1 MPELMTGALTGL
13 PWLIVLVLSALVA
26 VPALLVLA
34 QVLLALLPDRR
45 ALPEFERPPR
55 IAVVMPAHNEGRGL
69 RPTLMQAL
77 AQLTP
82 ADRIVVVAD
91 NCSDDTAA
99 QAREFDVTVVERTH
113 ATERG
118 KGYALDFGVRALER
132 LALETGHAPD
142 VVIILDADCLLGPR
156 LLTRIAAVAHA
167 TGRPVQATYLMSAA
181 NDGLKARVAEFA
193 MRVKNLV
200 RPRGMHQVGLPCG
213 LYGTGMAFPWDVAV
227 QAPLASGHLAED
239 MQLGVR
245 LAQLGAPPLLCEDAR
260 VTSVFAKSSEGEASQ
275 RTRWEHG
282 HLAMLVGEGPRLL
295 WQSMRPGR
303 GAQLLQVMDMLVPP
317 LALLGMLLVGW
328 TLVQLL
334 LALWLGWTA
343 PLVVSLAGLV
353 ALMAAIVLAQ
363 RRWAGDLLTLGEL
376 ARAPL
381 ILLAKVP
388 LYLRFVV
395 KRQVDWVRTKR
406 DV

>member
-1 MPELMTGALTGL
+1 MPELLSTVSAVA
-13 PWLIVLVLSALVA
+13 WVLMLVIS
-26 VPALLVLA
+26 LLVLTPA
-34 QVLLALLPDRR
+34 ALVLWQVLLALLPDRR
-45 ALPEFERPPR
+45 ELPAFERPPR

-77 AQLTP
+77 AQLGP
-82 ADRIVVVAD
+82 SDRIVVVAD

-132 LALETGHAPD
+132 ISLETGQAPD
-142 VVIILDADCLLGPR
+142 VVIVLDADCTLGPQ

-260 VTSVFAKSSEGEASQ
+260 VTSVFANSSEGEASQ

-282 HLAMLVGEGPRLL
+282 HLAMLVGEGPKLL

-334 LALWLGWTA
+334 LALVLGWTA
-343 PLVVSLAGLV
+343 PFVLSLLGLG
-353 ALMAAIVLAQ
+353 ALLLAIVLAQ
-363 RRWAGDLLTLGEL
+363 HRWAADILTLGEL
-376 ARAPL
+376 ARAPF
-381 ILLAKVP
+381 ILLAKIP
-388 LYLRFVV
+388 LYLRFIV

>member
-1 MPELMTGALTGL
+1 MPELLQGL
-13 PWLIVLVLSALVA
+13 PWLIVLLLSALA
-26 VPALLVLA
+26 AAPALLVLA

-45 ALPEFERPPR
+45 ALPEFPRPPR

-77 AQLTP
+77 AQLGAT
-82 ADRIVVVAD
+82 DRIVVVAD

-132 LALETGHAPD
+132 LALETGQAPD
-142 VVIILDADCLLGPR
+142 VVIILDADCTLGAR
-156 LLTRIAAVAHA
+156 LLPRIAAVAHA

-181 NDGLKARVAEFA
+181 NEGLKARVAEFA

-245 LAQLGAPPLLCEDAR
+245 LAQLGAPPLLCEDAL

-317 LALLGMLLVGW
+317 LALLGMLLAGW

-334 LALWLGWTA
+334 LALLLGWTA
-343 PLVVSLAGLV
+343 PLAVSLLGLGG
-353 ALMAAIVLAQ
+353 LLLAIALAQ
-363 RRWAGDLLTLGEL
+363 HRWAADILTLGEL

-388 LYLRFVV
+388 LYLRFIV

>member
-1 MPELMTGALTGL
+1 MPELLSTVSAVAWALM
-13 PWLIVLVLSALVA
+13 LVIS
-26 VPALLVLA
+26 LLVLA
-34 QVLLALLPDRR
+34 PAALVLWQVLLALLPDRR
-45 ALPEFERPPR
+45 ELPAFERPPR

-77 AQLTP
+77 AQLGP
-82 ADRIVVVAD
+82 SDRIVVVAD

-132 LALETGHAPD
+132 ISLETGQAPD
-142 VVIILDADCLLGPR
+142 VVIVLDADCTLGPQ

-260 VTSVFAKSSEGEASQ
+260 VTSVFANSSEGEASQ

-334 LALWLGWTA
+334 LALVLGWTA
-343 PLVVSLAGLV
+343 PFVLSLLGLG
-353 ALMAAIVLAQ
+353 ALLLAIVLAQ
-363 RRWAGDLLTLGEL
+363 HRWAGDILTLGEL
-376 ARAPL
+376 ARAPF
-381 ILLAKVP
+381 ILLAKIP
-388 LYLRFVV
+388 LYLRFIV

>member
-1 MPELMTGALTGL
+1 
-13 PWLIVLVLSALVA
+13 
-26 VPALLVLA
+26 
-34 QVLLALLPDRR
+34 
-45 ALPEFERPPR
+45 
-55 IAVVMPAHNEGRGL
+55 
-69 RPTLMQAL
+69 
-77 AQLTP
+77 
-82 ADRIVVVAD
+82 VVVAD

-132 LALETGHAPD
+132 LALETGQAPD
-142 VVIILDADCLLGPR
+142 VVIILDADCTLGAR
-156 LLTRIAAVAHA
+156 LLPRIAAVAHA

-181 NDGLKARVAEFA
+181 NEGLKARVAEFA

-213 LYGTGMAFPWDVAV
+213 LYGTGMAFPWEVAV

-245 LAQLGAPPLLCEDAR
+245 LAQLGAPPLLCEDAL

-317 LALLGMLLVGW
+317 LALLGMLLAGW

-334 LALWLGWTA
+334 LALLLGWTA
-343 PLVVSLAGLV
+343 PLAVSLLGLGG
-353 ALMAAIVLAQ
+353 LLLAIALAQ
-363 RRWAGDLLTLGEL
+363 HRWAADILTLGEL

-388 LYLRFVV
+388 LYLRFIV

>member
-1 MPELMTGALTGL
+1 MPELLSTVSAVA
-13 PWLIVLVLSALVA
+13 WVLMLVIS
-26 VPALLVLA
+26 LLVLTPA
-34 QVLLALLPDRR
+34 ALVLWQVLLALLPDRR
-45 ALPEFERPPR
+45 ELPAFERPPR

-77 AQLTP
+77 AQLGP
-82 ADRIVVVAD
+82 SDRIVVVAD

-132 LALETGHAPD
+132 ISLETGQAPD
-142 VVIILDADCLLGPR
+142 VVIVLDADCTLGPQ

-260 VTSVFAKSSEGEASQ
+260 VTSVFANSSEGEASQ

-334 LALWLGWTA
+334 LALVLGWTA
-343 PLVVSLAGLV
+343 PFVLSLLGLG
-353 ALMAAIVLAQ
+353 ALLLAIVLAQ
-363 RRWAGDLLTLGEL
+363 HRWAADILTLGEL
-376 ARAPL
+376 ARAPF
-381 ILLAKVP
+381 ILLAKIP
-388 LYLRFVV
+388 LYLRFIV